1 MTTRGAPEPLSAPP
15 LRGPVAVV
23 FTGGERPSPDA
34 LDGLPR
40 DASVIAADSGLHHAL
55 ELGWPVDVV
64 VGDFDSVDAGLLA
77 RVESRGA
84 VVEPHPEAKDHTDL
98 ELALR
103 RARELGARRVVV
115 VGGGGGRFDHLLA
128 NALVLASA
136 EFAPL
141 EIEAR
146 HSGARIHVVRRSAR
160 LSGSPGELVTL
171 LPIGGPV
178 HGVTTE
184 GLLYPLAGETLL
196 PGTTRGVS
204 NELLGEQA
212 TVEVRSGVLIAIQPG
227 DRGTHVSRQLTGGIT

>member
-1 MTTRGAPEPLSAPP
+1 MTIRRAPHPSPAPP
-15 LRGPVAVV
+15 PSGPLAVV

-34 LDGLPR
+34 LDGVPR
-40 DASVIAADSGLHHAL
+40 DAYVIAADSGLHHAL
-55 ELGWPVDVV
+55 DLGWPVHVV
-64 VGDFDSVDAGLLA
+64 VGDFDSVDVGLLA
-77 RVESRGA
+77 RAESRGA

-103 RARELGARRVVV
+103 RARELGARQVVV

-146 HSGARIHVVRRSAR
+146 HSGARIHVVRSLAR

-178 HGVTTE
+178 HGVTTA
-184 GLLYPLAGETLL
+184 GLLYPLACDTLI

-212 TVEVRSGVLIAIQPG
+212 TVEVGSGVLIAIQPG
-227 DRGTHVSRQLTGGIT
+227 GRGTHVFRQLTGGIT